1 MPKVSIPSLEGLV
14 LTALRRRRGM
24 TGEEL
29 GAAAGVTG
37 QWISHLEGGK
47 RELTRAYLLKLA
59 GLMGYDEAEVDRLL
73 GDLRWLYADVDPAP
87 ATPVDPSPQE
97 RRVIARSMA
106 GLGILAAQI
115 GEETVVAQLRRR
127 RAGRDRKRAERRCRE
142 LLRHPKERRWL
153 LVEKA
158 RAYQSWTLAECLA
171 HASTEAASDNAK
183 VAVEIARLACRVAEL
198 APGGEVWRS
207 RLRGY
212 CLPFLANA
220 LRVQNEMAEA
230 DAAYELGMR
239 LWTAGAVADPGL
251 LAEWRVLDLGVSLH
265 RDKRRFKQA
274 LKLST
279 QARKV
284 APPEAVG
291 RILVKRAVVFEHM
304 GEPKRALAALG
315 EATPLV
321 DRGQDPRLYYCLLF
335 ELTNNYC
342 HLARYAD
349 AEALLPE
356 VERLA
361 LSGHGGLKQV
371 RVKWL
376 CGRVAAGR
384 EQHAKAR
391 AAFHQVRQEF
401 YAQEMAAD
409 YALVSLEIAV
419 LDLEHGRTAQVRR
432 LAGEMAWIF
441 RSKGIH
447 REARAALDLFRSA
460 AQQEAADVDLA
471 RRVVQY
477 LYRSRYDPTRR
488 FET

>member
-14 LTALRRRRGM
+14 LVTLRRRRGVK
-24 TGEEL
+24 GEEL
-29 GAAAGVTG
+29 AERAGVTPE
-37 QWISHLEGGK
+37 WIYALEGGK

-59 GLMGYDEAEVDRLL
+59 DLMGYDEAEVDRALTSL
-73 GDLRWLYADVDPAP
+73 GWLYADAEPQPAP
-87 ATPVDPSPQE
+87 PAEPTPKQ
-97 RRVIARSMA
+97 RRAIARVMS
-106 GLGILAAQI
+106 GLGMLGAQI
-115 GEETVVAQLRRR
+115 GEEMVAAQLRAK
-127 RAGRDRKRAERRCRE
+127 RAGKARKRAERRCRE
-142 LLRHPKERRWL
+142 LLRHAKERRWL

-158 RAYQSWTLAECLA
+158 RAFQTW
-171 HASTEAASDNAK
+171 ASDNAK

-198 APGGEVWRS
+198 APGGEIWRS

-212 CLPFLANA
+212 CLAFLANA

-230 DAAYELGMR
+230 DAMYELAMR
-239 LWTAGAVADPGL
+239 LWTAGTIADPGL
-251 LAEWRVLDLGVSLH
+251 LAEWRVLDLGISLH

-274 LKLST
+274 LRLSA

-284 APPEAVG
+284 APPEVVG
-291 RILVKRAVVFEHM
+291 RLLVKKAAVFEHM
-304 GEPKRALAALG
+304 GKPERALAALG
-315 EATPLV
+315 EAAPLI
-321 DRGQDPRLYYCLLF
+321 DRRQEPRLYYCLRF
-335 ELTNNYC
+335 ELTKNYC
-342 HLARYAD
+342 HLDRYAD

-361 LSGHGGLKQV
+361 LSGHKELEQV

-384 EQHAKAR
+384 EQHAEAR
-391 AAFHQVRQEF
+391 AAYNQVRQEF
-401 YAQEMAAD
+401 YAREMAAD

-419 LDLEHGRTAQVRR
+419 LDLEHGRTTQVRR
-432 LAGEMAWIF
+432 LAGELAWIF

-447 REARAALDLFRSA
+447 REALAALDLFRRA
-460 AQQEAADVDLA
+460 ALQEAADVELA

-477 LYRSRYDPTRR
+477 LYRSRYDPTLR